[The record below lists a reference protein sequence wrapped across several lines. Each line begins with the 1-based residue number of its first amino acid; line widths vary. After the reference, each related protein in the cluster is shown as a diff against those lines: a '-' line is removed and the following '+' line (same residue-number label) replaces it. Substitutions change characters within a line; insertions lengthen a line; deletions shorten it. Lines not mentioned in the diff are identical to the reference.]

1 MRLYTDLYRTGGWT
15 AVQKERRKK
24 ERAASRERERAAARE
39 EREREQRRERERERS
54 HLGNLKVKAQR
65 AKEARALVLN
75 SVERK
80 PPPLPYSAEKRQACC
95 PFSLTNT
102 NQQPTTNQPT
112 HSVTE

>member
-1 MRLYTDLYRTGGWT
+1 MKSQERESMRLYTDLYRTGGWT

-24 ERAASRERERAAARE
+24 ERKSSEQRERESSSERRERERAE
-39 EREREQRRERERERS
+39 KRERERS

-80 PPPLPYSAEKRQACC
+80 PPPLPREETGVLSVLIDEH
-95 PFSLTNT
+95 
-102 NQQPTTNQPT
+102 QPTTNN
-112 HSVTE
+112 

>member
-1 MRLYTDLYRTGGWT
+1 MKSQERESMRLYTDLYRTGGWT

-24 ERAASRERERAAARE
+24 EKRA
-39 EREREQRRERERERS
+39 ERERERS

-80 PPPLPYSAEKRQACC
+80 PPPLPREETGVLSVLIDEH
-95 PFSLTNT
+95 
-102 NQQPTTNQPT
+102 QPTTNN
-112 HSVTE
+112 